1 MNSQKL
7 AKDLKLLIEQGL
19 EDVPV
24 PYAKGNS
31 IRIGPMVVRT
41 SKHGNLVYDTS
52 TNKKVAHTFSKTAA
66 IAIAKNYKKHS
77 KIIDE
82 CMPID
87 DIIAKHFNDALF
99 FKHGMRNASP
109 ERYDILETR
118 LDISLDRAYDARA
131 KLERFIFD

>member
-7 AKDLKLLIEQGL
+7 AHDLKSLIDKGL
-19 EDVPV
+19 EDVAV

-31 IRIGPMVVRT
+31 IRIGPMVIRT

-66 IAIAKNYKKHS
+66 VAIAKNYKTSEGIVNK
-77 KIIDE
+77 

-87 DIIAKHFNDALF
+87 DTLSKHFNDALF
-99 FKHGMRNASP
+99 FKHGMRSCSP
-109 ERYDILETR
+109 ERYTILETR
-118 LDISLDRAYDARA
+118 LDISLDKAYIART
-131 KLERFIFD
+131 KLEQFIFE